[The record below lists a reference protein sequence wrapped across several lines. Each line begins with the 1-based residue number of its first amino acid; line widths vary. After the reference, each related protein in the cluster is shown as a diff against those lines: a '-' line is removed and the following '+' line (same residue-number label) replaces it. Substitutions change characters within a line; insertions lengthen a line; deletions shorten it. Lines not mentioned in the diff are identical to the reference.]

1 MTEEEDFA
9 DYAGARWRSLVKS
22 AVLLGCSPSEA
33 EDLAQTALVRCYA
46 SWRKVSK
53 ASNRDAYVY
62 RTLVNC
68 HRDSRRRMWR
78 REQPT
83 ALLDESALPTASM
96 SDPAT
101 EAELSDAV
109 QRALDGLSL
118 PLRQVVVLRFCAD
131 LSTAAVA
138 EALGIPDGTVKSR
151 TARALAELGRNPHLV
166 DTNEGVDG

>member
-1 MTEEEDFA
+1 MTQDADFA

-33 EDLAQTALVRCYA
+33 EDLAQTVLVRCYA
-46 SWRKVSK
+46 SWRKVSQ

-62 RTLVNC
+62 RMLVNC
-68 HRDSRRRMWR
+68 HRDTHRRMWR
-78 REQPT
+78 GEQPT
-83 ALLDESALPTASM
+83 ASLDESSSPLAST
-96 SDPAT
+96 SDPAS

-109 QRALDGLSL
+109 QRALDGLS
-118 PLRQVVVLRFCAD
+118 PSLRQVVVLRFCAD

-138 EALGIPDGTVKSR
+138 EALGIPEGTVKSR
-151 TARALAELGRNPHLV
+151 TARALTELGRNPHLV